1 MNITGDDIGPAPAP
15 PPPATD
21 DVAQLLHYMPI
32 ITRAGGISD
41 WTRQFCISIAARMKR
56 GPVNPTEKQI
66 AVMRKIV
73 AEFKA
78 ATMTD
83 DVVER
88 PRK

>member
-1 MNITGDDIGPAPAP
+1 MNIAGDDIDADKLPEQ

-21 DVAQLLHYMPI
+21 DVAQLLHYLPI
-32 ITRAGGISD
+32 ITRASDISD

-56 GPVNPTEKQI
+56 GPVNPTQKQI

-78 ATMTD
+78 ATMGD

-88 PRK
+88 P